1 MPLFTVQ
8 ADNGDILPIDS
19 LAQEFAYNGD
29 FLETITINYGGKTYI
44 QTFTNNGT
52 NITSISKWEVQP

>member
-8 ADNGDILPIDS
+8 ADNSEILPLDS
-19 LAQEFAYNGD
+19 LAQEFTYDGD
-29 FLETITINYGGKTYI
+29 FLETITVNYGGKTYV

-52 NITSISKWEVQP
+52 NITSISKWEAQP